1 MLSHTLQWQVVVVA
15 VRAAPT
21 VVVGVEPEA
30 Y

>member
-1 MLSHTLQWQVVVVA
+1 MLDISWWPVVVVA